1 MAIDKQCQE
10 RIFMSTILKD
20 PVCGMTVQPKTEVTA
35 FYREQ
40 KIHFCSDFCRN
51 KFFEYPERYT
61 AALTTA
67 NYEEAKENRRIAYF
81 SMEVAIGSAMPTYSG
96 GLGVLAG
103 DTLKSFADLHVP
115 AVGVSLL
122 YRKGYF
128 NQKLD
133 EWGRQQEQPV
143 QWSLDRFLHPLPAT
157 IQVDIEQR
165 TVQVRAWQYDI
176 VGLSGYSVPLILLDT
191 DVEGNT
197 DGNRTLTDFLYGG
210 DERYRLAQEIL
221 LGIGGVRML
230 HVLGYNAIERFHMNE
245 GHASF
250 MVLELLKKRN
260 GENAEAWDFS
270 SIRNQ
275 CVFTTHTPV
284 PAGHD
289 QFDYGLVQY
298 SLEQIIPFDVLQML
312 GGRDRLNMTVLGLNL
327 SHYVNGVAKRHEEV
341 SQEMFPGYPIHHITN
356 GVHSWTWTCDSFRS
370 LYERYIPGWSND
382 PSMLR
387 HAISI
392 PQKEIWSAHLAAK
405 ARLFALIQERTH
417 LSLSVDTLTIGF
429 ARRATLYKRA
439 DLIFSDIDRLVE
451 VVKQVG
457 PIQFV
462 FAGKAHPKDN
472 PGKEVI
478 RRIFEV
484 SHQLRGQIPV
494 VFLEDYDMELSRLIV
509 SGVDLWLNTPQR
521 PLEASGTSGMKAAH
535 NGVPSFSILDGW
547 WIEGHIEGVTG
558 WAIGSKEPEL
568 SKSDDFNRDDA
579 EDLYQKLKKA
589 IAPMFYQERERWVDI
604 MRHAIALNASFFN
617 THRMVQQYVT
627 NAYLP

>member
-1 MAIDKQCQE
+1 
-10 RIFMSTILKD
+10 MSTILKD

-197 DGNRTLTDFLYGG
+197 DGDRTLTDFLYGG

-230 HVLGYNAIERFHMNE
+230 HVLGYSGIERFHMNE
-245 GHASF
+245 GHASLL
-250 MVLELLKKRN
+250 VLELLKKRN

-298 SLEQIIPFDVLQML
+298 SLGQIIPFDVLQML